1 MSINEVFMDSL
12 IQSLSHASPLSQAAA
27 VTVGGLVGVFATLGF
42 FWMII
47 WLSGK
52 LQKGEKSKKAS

>member
-1 MSINEVFMDSL
+1 MDSL

-42 FWMII
+42 FWLII

-52 LQKGEKSKKAS
+52 LEKGEKSKKAG